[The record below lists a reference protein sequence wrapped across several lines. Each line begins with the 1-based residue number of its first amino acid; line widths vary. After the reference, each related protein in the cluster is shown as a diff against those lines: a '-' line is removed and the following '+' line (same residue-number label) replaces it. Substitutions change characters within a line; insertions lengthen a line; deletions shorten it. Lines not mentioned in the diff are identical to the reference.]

1 MKLSI
6 KNFILGILLLL
17 MIGMYAVFANYFFI
31 QREVTATIISQS
43 VKNDLSEL
51 SYVLSKHIRKEAIN
65 TSRAL
70 LDRKS
75 ANNNYVNAIAIF
87 DDDKLILTTDTK
99 FSTPPQSKEVFSD
112 EFNNIYQ
119 HLHSSK
125 AFEGEINYYV
135 GKNIRHYSLVF
146 FIDHH
151 SIDENFA
158 QARDKF
164 ILLFVFIPIILILFI
179 WLVMRKLVTSPLELL
194 RQYSYYQ
201 SEVPKPF
208 KIKEL
213 EYIRASMV
221 QTFLRLDQE
230 RTDLYNLS
238 RTDSLSGL
246 ANRNLLQERVEQL
259 IEHSKRTNS
268 EFALLFLDLDHFKSV
283 NDSLGHD
290 VGDELLKNVA
300 HTIQDIL
307 RTNDV
312 VARIGGD
319 EFVIVLTDY
328 LDEME
333 LVEIVSRI
341 QEQLTKPW
349 IIKSF
354 PIQITSSIGITLY
367 PKDGKTLLSLMKN
380 ADIAMYEAKANGR
393 KGYHFFT
400 EELNRKTQD
409 FIELTNTMKSAL
421 ENGQYE
427 LYYQPQNDV
436 QSDKIIG
443 AEALIRWHNPD
454 GKMISPYIFIPIAEH
469 NGFIVELGKWILETA
484 IKQKKDW
491 EEKGVDI
498 KLAINVA
505 SKQIQE
511 KGFVE
516 HLSSLLKKYQVNNN
530 NIFLEITE
538 YVFLHDSET
547 TYNTFTAIKEL
558 GVQIS
563 LDDFGTGYSSL
574 SYLKKFPIDL
584 LKIDKSFLDD
594 YDSKDGSVFVETMIT
609 MAHTLNLTVVAEG
622 VEEKEQVDY
631 LKSLDCDFFQGY
643 FCSQPV
649 PIDDFNKLYLEQNC
663 H

>member
-65 TSRAL
+65 TARAL

-75 ANNNYVNAIAIF
+75 ANNYYVNAIAIF

-158 QARDKF
+158 HARDKF

-454 GKMISPYIFIPIAEH
+454 
-469 NGFIVELGKWILETA
+469 
-484 IKQKKDW
+484 
-491 EEKGVDI
+491 
-498 KLAINVA
+498 
-505 SKQIQE
+505 
-511 KGFVE
+511 
-516 HLSSLLKKYQVNNN
+516 
-530 NIFLEITE
+530 
-538 YVFLHDSET
+538 
-547 TYNTFTAIKEL
+547 
-558 GVQIS
+558 
-563 LDDFGTGYSSL
+563 
-574 SYLKKFPIDL
+574 
-584 LKIDKSFLDD
+584 
-594 YDSKDGSVFVETMIT
+594 
-609 MAHTLNLTVVAEG
+609 
-622 VEEKEQVDY
+622 
-631 LKSLDCDFFQGY
+631 
-643 FCSQPV
+643 
-649 PIDDFNKLYLEQNC
+649 
-663 H
+663 